1 MPASVPKCPLQ
12 CADTVKVRMQ
22 LYPPSVYP
30 SSIHCFQR
38 TLVEEGVVALWRGS
52 VPALTGAITEN
63 CIAFALNAQLKRF
76 IREEDFSVYSRPLI
90 TGGITGFITSLALC
104 PSDVVK
110 CRAQAVRGSEGNVS
124 IFKIV
129 ANILKSR
136 GVPGL
141 FQGVSLQ
148 VMRDTPFYAAMF
160 GSYDVICHLMKK
172 YTSVQEHVVYFVAGG
187 VAGQVAWAT
196 TMPLDVIKSI
206 VQTSDDKNVTTTSV
220 AKDIYRRQ
228 GVRGLFRGLTTAVV
242 RAFPANAALFVTY
255 EAVKKLFS

>member
-1 MPASVPKCPLQ
+1 L
-12 CADTVKVRMQ
+12 
-22 LYPPSVYP
+22 
-30 SSIHCFQR
+30 HCFQR
-38 TLVEEGVVALWRGS
+38 TLVEEGAVALWRGS

-63 CIAFALNAQLKRF
+63 CIAFALNAQLKRY

-124 IFKIV
+124 IFSIV
-129 ANILKSR
+129 TNILKSR

-141 FQGVSLQ
+141 FQGVTLQ

-172 YTSVQEHVVYFVAGG
+172 YTSIQEHAVYFVAGG

-196 TMPLDVIKSI
+196 TMPLDVIKSV
-206 VQTSDDKNVTTTSV
+206 VQTSDDKNVTTASV